1 MVGVLYCS
9 KSCLSS
15 EKVIDILKH
24 NHIEAAA
31 IALEDRPD
39 IMDYDLIVN
48 LTGNYYENE
57 MTAKLVTY
65 FEQGGRM
72 IYLGSA
78 PLTKNIYDEKNNNNR
93 VLRAFE
99 IIDDFLPLDD
109 GEYIVKSPDDRDGQ
123 KMYLSG
129 LQSAIYHLCADNSRN
144 AYIEHVVDAYGTD
157 GELKVAVVV
166 RVVTQKKGSMTFFNL
181 HLTDEMLEHDFW
193 KENFIQAVRKEL
205 SGTILLDAVSEYA
218 RYYPDEEIGLEVHG
232 ENKDCSYEDV
242 VLEVRV
248 CDQEDNIV
256 YTYREHMDFPYES
269 RLTFKVMKPSL
280 YTVTVT
286 THAEWHTICKTTV
299 GFLVIGD
306 EQIRQEMKDFKP
318 LYIDEEMSSDYCLR
332 DGKITPI
339 LGTTYFVT
347 DVYRECFARFNVAL
361 CEQELKQLAKD
372 GFNTLR
378 SGFWKHSDCLYNEDG
393 SISKSG
399 IRALQAFF
407 VMAERFGFTVQFALG
422 TVMLNQWNTKI
433 SPIHDKDMRR
443 KCMTLVKSFAQNFN
457 GYRNVM
463 LDIVNEPSYSMRG
476 AWTLG
481 RPSYEAGELANFRKW
496 LAGKYGDIS
505 NLWNAWGETAVS
517 IPGFDDVQ
525 LPSEE
530 LFSRLYFRTEQR
542 CNNIY
547 LTDFFE
553 FARCEFSDWVKEVR
567 STVKAFAPE
576 MIVTMGR
583 DETLRIPAQ
592 QDEVLAGN
600 VDMVCWHQWG
610 KDGAVHMEQLLNRV
624 RGKICVA
631 QELGV
636 YPFDDI
642 CSGKRFNEYEHMT
655 KMEQKLL
662 CAQGNFIQWQAFDDP
677 FLYELSENA
686 LGLYRAD
693 HSPSLSKDMVTRLVE
708 YEKAGAKYMS
718 GRRDEKVKIL
728 TLYGT
733 SHYFS
738 VDSALAQ
745 SGLRNHI
752 NVLYNVLH
760 EQTNLVLEHLFD
772 VKNEKMIGNPHL
784 VILPAMQMLSQKAW
798 DNVLEYVKAGGTA
811 LVNGVVDKNEFFRKD
826 EKIAKIDHEYET
838 EKMQSFEKIN
848 IEGREYSL
856 DFRPLLEYVDA
867 ANVLDCGNCRKIKEY
882 HVGSGTILYCP
893 YPVELSTNMEAVE
906 ALYTYAIRKAEAQN
920 EIYRDVKCSPNVLFL
935 ATAYESCTVYTLINY
950 GRTDFAEWTD
960 CSSDRKFVLQIPEAR
975 GCKLWIAN
983 DGKIL
988 RMYGEATLH
997 EKETGG

>member
-1 MVGVLYCS
+1 MVGVLYCR
-9 KSCLSS
+9 KSCLSY
-15 EKVIDILKH
+15 EKVINILAH
-24 NHIEAAA
+24 NHIEAVA
-31 IALEDRPD
+31 IALEDYPD
-39 IMDYDLIVN
+39 IMGYNLIVN
-48 LTGNYYENE
+48 LTGKYYDDR
-57 MTAKLVTY
+57 MIAKLVTY
-65 FEQGGRM
+65 FEHGGRM
-72 IYLGSA
+72 IHLGSA
-78 PLTKNIYDEKNNNNR
+78 PFTKNICDERNNNNR

-99 IIDDFLPLDD
+99 IVDDFLPVDD
-109 GEYIVKSPDDRDGQ
+109 GEYIVKSLEDNKEQ

-129 LQSAIYHLCADNSRN
+129 LQSAIYHLCLSGNRDAHL
-144 AYIEHVVDAYGTD
+144 EHIVDAYGMD
-157 GELKVAVVV
+157 GELKAAVVI
-166 RVVTQKKGSMTFFNL
+166 RVVTDKKGNMTFFNL
-181 HLTDEMLEHDFW
+181 NLTDEMLSLDLW
-193 KENFIQAVRKEL
+193 NRIFIQAVNKEL
-205 SGTILLDAVSEYA
+205 SGTLLLDGFLEYA
-218 RYYPDEEIGLEVHG
+218 RYYPDEDISLKVCC
-232 ENKDCSYEDV
+232 ENKDCLYEDV
-242 VLEVRV
+242 KLEVGV
-248 CDQEDNIV
+248 CDHDDNIV
-256 YTYREHMDFPYES
+256 YTYSEHMDFPYENE
-269 RLTFKVMKPSL
+269 LTFKVPQSSI

-286 THAEWHTICKTTV
+286 AYENEHIIRRITT

-306 EQIRQEMKDFKP
+306 EQIQREMTNFKP
-318 LYIDEEMSSDYCLR
+318 LYIDEKVSSDYCLC

-361 CEQELKQLAKD
+361 CESELKQLAKD

-378 SGFWKHSDCLYNEDG
+378 SGYWKHNDGLYNEDG

-399 IRALQAFF
+399 VRALQAFF
-407 VMAERFGFTVQFALG
+407 VMAERFEFTVQFALG
-422 TVMLNQWNTKI
+422 NVMLNQWDDKV

-443 KCMTLVKSFAQNFN
+443 KCMTLVKSFAQNFS
-457 GYRNVM
+457 GYSNVM

-496 LAGKYGDIS
+496 LADKYGEIS
-505 NLWNAWGETAVS
+505 NLWDAWGETALS
-517 IPGFDDVQ
+517 IPDFDDAQ
-525 LPSEE
+525 LPEEE
-530 LFSRLYFRTEQR
+530 LFARLYFRTEQR
-542 CNNIY
+542 RNNTY
-547 LTDFFE
+547 LADFYE
-553 FARCEFSDWVKEVR
+553 FARSEFSDWVREVR

-576 MIVTMGR
+576 MVVTMGR

-610 KDGAVHMEQLLNRV
+610 KNGAVHIEQLLNRV

-636 YPFDDI
+636 YQFDDI
-642 CSGKRFNEYEHMT
+642 RSGKRFNEYERMT
-655 KMEQKLL
+655 KMEQKML
-662 CAQGNFIQWQAFDDP
+662 CAQGNFIQWQSFHDP

-693 HSPSLSKDMVTRLVE
+693 HSPSLSKEMVTKLIE
-708 YEKAGAKYMS
+708 YEKSGAKYMS
-718 GRRDEKVKIL
+718 GRNDEKIKIL

-752 NVLYNVLH
+752 NVLYNALH

-772 VKNEKMIGNPHL
+772 VKNKKMIGNPNL

-798 DNVLEYVKAGGTA
+798 DNVLEYVKAGGVA
-811 LVNGVVDKNEFFRKD
+811 LVNGVVDKNEFFKTD

-838 EKMQSFEKIN
+838 EKMQSFENIS

-856 DFRPLLEYVDA
+856 DFRPMLEYADV
-867 ANVLDCGNCRKIKEY
+867 ANVLDCGNCSKIKKY
-882 HVGSGTILYCP
+882 QVGTGTIIYCP
-893 YPVELSTNMEAVE
+893 YPVELSSNMEAVE
-906 ALYTYAIRKAEAQN
+906 ALYTYAIKIAKAQN
-920 EIYRDVKCSPNVLFL
+920 EIYREVKCNPNVLFM
-935 ATAYESCTVYTLINY
+935 ATAYEQCTVYTLINY

-960 CSSDRKFVLQIPEAR
+960 CSSDRKFILQIPDAR
-975 GCKLWIAN
+975 GCKLWVSK
-983 DGKIL
+983 DGEVL
-988 RMYGEATLH
+988 QMYGDAILQ
-997 EKETGG
+997 K